1 MRLVVIA
8 QGKKPDAHTHALC
21 DEYVKRSRTLLPIE
35 LHHCTTAKQQW
46 ERAASAKGKLVVLD
60 ERGVQLGTTQ
70 LAAQVGAWRDAGVR
84 DVALLVGG
92 ADGFSDEER
101 DRADLVLALSR
112 LTLPH
117 RLAQL
122 VLCEQLYR
130 VGTVL
135 AGHPYHH
142 S

>member
-8 QGKKPDAHTHALC
+8 QGKKPDAHTLALC
-21 DEYVKRSRTLLPIE
+21 DEYVKRSRSLLPIE
-35 LHHCTTAKQQW
+35 LHHVSTAKQQW
-46 ERAASAKGKLVVLD
+46 ERALALRGKVAVLD
-60 ERGVQLGTTQ
+60 ERGLQLDTLE
-70 LAAQVGAWRDAGVR
+70 LAARMGGWRDASVR
-84 DVALLVGG
+84 EVALLVGG
-92 ADGFSDEER
+92 ADGFSDDER
-101 DRADLVLALSR
+101 GRADLVLGLSR

-122 VLCEQLYR
+122 VVCEQLYR

-142 S
+142 A

>member
-1 MRLVVIA
+1 MRLVVLA
-8 QGKKPDAHTHALC
+8 QGKKPDASIVALC
-21 DEYVKRSRTLLPIE
+21 DEYVKRSRSLLPIE
-35 LHHCTTAKQQW
+35 LHHCATAKQQW
-46 ERAASAKGKLVVLD
+46 ERALAVRGKVVVLD
-60 ERGVQLGTTQ
+60 ERGRQLDTLE
-70 LAAQVGAWRDAGVR
+70 LAAELRAWRDTSVR
-84 DVALLVGG
+84 EVALLVGG
-92 ADGFSDEER
+92 ADGFSDDER
-101 DRADLVLALSR
+101 GRADLVLALSR

-142 S
+142 A